1 MKLSNK
7 LKMSLEKFTSSNYK
21 YLVAKNWVK
30 NLDTKDLSFIM
41 FVDYNSLDKD
51 LDKKK
56 RLLGLI
62 PDCVSYFVI
71 DSETFYKGIKNMAK
85 FLVNEILKHDKF
97 RETIERNCF
106 SRFSLEAR
114 FEMFLKYIYE

>member
-1 MKLSNK
+1 MRLSNK
-7 LKMSLEKFTSSNYK
+7 LKMTLERFFSSNYK
-21 YLVAKNWVK
+21 YLEAKNWVK
-30 NLDTKDLSFIM
+30 NLDEKDLSFIM

-71 DSETFYKGIKNMAK
+71 DARTFDKGIKNMAK
-85 FLVNEILKHDKF
+85 FLVNEILKSDKF
-97 RETIERNCF
+97 KETIERNYFC
-106 SRFSLEAR
+106 RFTLEVN
-114 FEMFLKYIYE
+114 FETFLKYIYE

>member
-1 MKLSNK
+1 MSK
-7 LKMSLEKFTSSNYK
+7 LKMSLERFFSSNYK
-21 YLVAKNWVK
+21 YLEAKNWVK
-30 NLDTKDLSFIM
+30 NLDEKDLSFIM
-41 FVDYNSLDKD
+41 FVNYNSLDKD

-56 RLLGLI
+56 RLLVLI

-71 DSETFYKGIKNMAK
+71 DSETFYEGIRNMAK
-85 FLVNEILKHDKF
+85 FLVNEILKSDKF

-114 FEMFLKYIYE
+114 FVMFLKYIYE